1 MNNIVL
7 NIKDIVEI
15 KELASET
22 RQAFGMSEGIPIAN
36 DMRMLLNKQGIILC
50 EYPFA
55 DDSRIDAEIVR
66 FEMDDKP
73 LIFIGL
79 NSSLYYDEQIFA
91 LAHEIYHFKTRTG
104 KAFSDKDIDDI
115 KLEKKADRFAAELL
129 LPEGVLKKSVVMEF
143 GGESISDTNIL
154 RVLRFIASLQ
164 SCWWLPY
171 RSIVLRLLEE
181 KLIDQLLF
189 DRLYK
194 YDPRNE
200 EDDYYKILNAVDSN
214 IAKML
219 NSKTEKISVSNK
231 VIDAII
237 RNYEDGYIS
246 EDDFV
251 SILEVFKISPSDYG
265 YDMESFDFDEDYN
278 TED

>member
-1 MNNIVL
+1 MNNIAL

-36 DMRMLLNKQGIILC
+36 DMRMLLSKQGIILC

-55 DDSRIDAEIVR
+55 ADSRIDAEIVR
-66 FEMDDKP
+66 FETDDKP

-91 LAHEIYHFKTRTG
+91 LAHEIYHFKTKTG
-104 KAFSDKDIDDI
+104 KAFSDKYSDDM

-171 RSIVLRLLEE
+171 RSIVLRLQEE

-189 DRLYK
+189 DRLYR

-200 EDDYYKILNAVDSN
+200 DDDYYKILNAVDSN